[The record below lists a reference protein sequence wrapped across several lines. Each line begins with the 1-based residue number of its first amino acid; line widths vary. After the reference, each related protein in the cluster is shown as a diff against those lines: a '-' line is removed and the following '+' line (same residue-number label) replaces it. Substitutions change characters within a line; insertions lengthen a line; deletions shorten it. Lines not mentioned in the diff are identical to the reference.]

1 MQPLFVSAFNFHT
14 TLHAAVTWKVS
25 RYDVL
30 VYMHATSELSSSAIF
45 LLTCSQNWVDGG
57 LMVEALAN
65 QFPALRYLF
74 NILFRLQQTESGG
87 GWCNLIQ
94 F

>member
-30 VYMHATSELSSSAIF
+30 VYMHATSELSSSAVF
-45 LLTCSQNWVDGG
+45 LLTCSQNWV
-57 LMVEALAN
+57 EALAN
-65 QFPALRYLF
+65 QFSALRYLF

>member
-45 LLTCSQNWVDGG
+45 LLTCSQNWV
-57 LMVEALAN
+57 EALAN
-65 QFPALRYLF
+65 QFSALRYLF

>member
-1 MQPLFVSAFNFHT
+1 MELEQSRVCIFTKTGQKYYSDMQPLFVSAFNFHT

-45 LLTCSQNWVDGG
+45 LLTCSQNSK
-57 LMVEALAN
+57 L
-65 QFPALRYLF
+65 
-74 NILFRLQQTESGG
+74 GG
-87 GWCNLIQ
+87 GAGQPISRAEI
-94 F
+94 FI